1 MRSPRLRAAALAAAL
16 AVPAFAPAARA
27 QDPAGP
33 VPGVP
38 AGEATLRGR
47 VVRAADGS
55 GVAGVEVVLYALP
68 AGAPPGLRR
77 GESGADGR
85 FVFERIDHA
94 PDTTYLVGARYEGV
108 SYPGA
113 RVQFAEGERERE
125 VEVRV
130 HEVTGETRGV
140 AVRELR
146 MRLDWLG
153 DRVEISEALT
163 VANSA
168 ERTVL
173 IPPEARRG
181 RTPAVE
187 LGLPAG
193 ARDLAGPLGLLPE
206 GLVAEGGALRW
217 FGPILPGD
225 AMLEYRYAVPA
236 AEGTLRFARR
246 LPGSPLRVTVLA
258 PAGGPALRAPGLS
271 EGEATVVAGRGYRV
285 LSGELSGSLAFELD
299 VPAARRD
306 PAAVSIAEVRI
317 VGELDPVTFIGR
329 EEHVIQVAG
338 ETPVLADG
346 DAPLLAIPMPEGA
359 SELRFGA
366 PESGTR
372 LAALPGSAGLGVLG
386 PLAPGETVI
395 EVRYRMPVGEG
406 PFRLARRFAARVPLL
421 SVYLADTGNL
431 RVDSDR
437 LHRRRSARTPDRSY
451 IHLEAFELAPGE
463 EATLSVVALPPKR
476 ALPRAG
482 TVAFVAL
489 AAGLAAFT
497 LAAPLRGRRSAAP
510 ETPEAE
516 TAAEVEREALELAL
530 ADLEHDFETG
540 KLDSGDYER
549 MHHELHTRADTLRS
563 APLGPERGAA
573 PGARSCAEC
582 RSQVGAED
590 RFCARCG
597 ARLA

>member
-1 MRSPRLRAAALAAAL
+1 MRSALLWAAALAAAL
-16 AVPAFAPAARA
+16 AVPASAPVRA
-27 QDPAGP
+27 QEQAKP

-38 AGEATLRGR
+38 GGEATLRGR

-68 AGAPPGLRR
+68 AGAPPGLLR
-77 GESGADGR
+77 GESGPDGS
-85 FVFERIDHA
+85 FAFEHIDHA
-94 PDTTYLVGARYEGV
+94 PATTYLVGARYQGV

-130 HEVTGETRGV
+130 HEVTDLTRGV
-140 AVRELR
+140 ALRELR

-153 DRVEISEALT
+153 DRVEVSESLA

-168 ERTVL
+168 ARTVHV
-173 IPPEARRG
+173 PPERRAG
-181 RTPAVE
+181 RSPALE

-206 GLVAEGGALRW
+206 GLVAEGGVLRW

-225 AMLEYRYAVPA
+225 VEVEYHYAVPA
-236 AEGTLRFARR
+236 AEGTLQLARR
-246 LPGSPLRVTVLA
+246 LPGTPVRVTVLA
-258 PAGGPALRAPGLS
+258 PQGGPALRAPGLS

-299 VPAARRD
+299 VPSARRD
-306 PAAVSIAEVRI
+306 PGAVSLAEVRI
-317 VGELDPVTFIGR
+317 VGELDPVTYIGR
-329 EEHVIQVAG
+329 EEHVIEVTG
-338 ETPVLADG
+338 DTPVLADG
-346 DAPLLAIPMPEGA
+346 DAPLVAIPMPEGA

-366 PESGTR
+366 PASGTR
-372 LAALPGSAGLGVLG
+372 LAALPDGAGLGVLG
-386 PLAPGETVI
+386 PLAPGETVV
-395 EVRYRMPVGEG
+395 EVRYRMPVGDG

-431 RVDSDR
+431 RVESER
-437 LHRRRSARTPDRSY
+437 LHRRRPARTPDRSY

-463 EATLSVVALPPKR
+463 EAELSVVALPSKPV
-476 ALPRAG
+476 LPRAA
-482 TVAFVAL
+482 TVVLVAL
-489 AAGLAAFT
+489 AAGLAAFA
-497 LAAPLRGRRSAAP
+497 LAAPLRGRGGAAP
-510 ETPEAE
+510 EAPEAE
-516 TAAEVEREALELAL
+516 SAAEVEREALELAL
-530 ADLEHDFETG
+530 EDLEHDFETG

-549 MHHELHTRADTLRS
+549 MHDELHTRADSLRT
-563 APLGPERGAA
+563 APPPSGRGLT
-573 PGARSCAEC
+573 PSFRNCGEC
-582 RSQVGAED
+582 GHRGGAED